1 MIIKDGTILHFKD
14 LSVEKADILIK
25 GSKIE
30 RIAKNIESAPG
41 EDVIDAKDFYIAS
54 GFANAHAHVPMVLFR
69 GSAEDVKSTDWFNKY
84 IWVYEQNLT
93 PHDIYIGALL
103 GAAEM
108 LLNGVT
114 TVFDH
119 YFEMQEIFKAFTE
132 AGIRGDLAWA
142 VFGRGENSDENFKR
156 AMEFTENY
164 IEKSD
169 LITISLGPHSP
180 YICPESFLEKVA
192 DISKQSGLKV
202 HIHVSEE
209 EWEVEKSLKET
220 GKTPI
225 AYLNSLGILK
235 EGTILA
241 HAYYATDEELR
252 IIKDTG
258 ARIAHAAKTYM
269 RFGFMK
275 DLLPRALKAG
285 VDIALATDSPA
296 SNANLSIFEVARDA
310 ALLAKLSVKD
320 AEAGRIEQIV
330 PLLSRGA
337 AFTGKHVG
345 QVKESYLADLVLIK
359 KDSVSLVPET
369 NIFANILYSLSARD
383 IDTVLVNGNIVVK
396 HGALVNIDLGEVL
409 KEARKSAKH
418 LIVRKTDKPMQTFG
432 K

>member
-1 MIIKDGTILHFKD
+1 MIIKNGTILHFED
-14 LSVEKADILIK
+14 LSVEEADILIK
-25 GSKIE
+25 GNRIE
-30 RIAKNIESAPG
+30 KIAKGIEDNSG
-41 EDVIDAKDFYIAS
+41 EEVVDAEGFYITS

-69 GSAEDVKSTDWFNKY
+69 GAAEDVKSTDWFNKY

-103 GAAEM
+103 GASEM

-119 YFEMQEIFKAFTE
+119 YFEMQEVYRAFTE
-132 AGIRGDLAWA
+132 VGMRGDLAWA

-156 AMEFTENY
+156 AMEFS
-164 IEKSD
+164 EKYSGQSD
-169 LITISLGPHSP
+169 LITVSLGPHSP
-180 YICPESFLEKVA
+180 YICPEDFLRKIA
-192 DISKQSGLKV
+192 DISKQSGLKI

-209 EWEVEKSLKET
+209 EWEVEKSIKET

-225 AYLNSLGILK
+225 AYLRSIGILK

-241 HAYYATDEELR
+241 HAYYATDEDLLA
-252 IIKDTG
+252 IKESG
-258 ARIAHAAKTYM
+258 GRVAHAAKTYM

-285 VDIALATDSPA
+285 VDVALATDGPA

-310 ALLAKLSVKD
+310 ALLAKLSVQD
-320 AEAGRIEQIV
+320 AEAGRIEQVV

-337 AFTGKHVG
+337 AFTGKKVG
-345 QVKESYLADLVLIK
+345 RIREGYLADLVLIK
-359 KDSVSLVPET
+359 KDSVSLTPET

-383 IDTVLVNGNIVVK
+383 IDSVIVNGKFAVK
-396 HGALVNIDLGEVL
+396 KGELVNINLNDLL

-418 LIVRKTDKPMQTFG
+418 LIVRNTERPMQTFG